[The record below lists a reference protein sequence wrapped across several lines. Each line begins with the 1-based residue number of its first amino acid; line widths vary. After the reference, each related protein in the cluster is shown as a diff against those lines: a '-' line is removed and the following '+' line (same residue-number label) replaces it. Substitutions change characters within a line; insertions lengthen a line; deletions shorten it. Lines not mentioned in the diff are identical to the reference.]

1 MKPLN
6 EILTRYP
13 SFQPNQVLTS
23 NHLNDLAN
31 YLEQQHR
38 LTRQKLIGIG
48 IVCGLQV
55 DLDRTASNIKINIS
69 QGVGITSEGY
79 LIILEKTV
87 CTHVRPFKDKAAYQ
101 PFINPMSGEPYEIQ
115 EILADPGE
123 TNDTTIT
130 KLAPQDIT
138 NKIVVLYLEILEKA
152 TNKCLDEGC
161 DEKGK
166 LWEFTVKKL
175 LIDRQIM
182 ASIIRRLHTIPSSS
196 KLEDYFNPEY
206 ELPHVEIER
215 FGYKQVAGQFQLV
228 LSDIQN
234 LNDFVRGY
242 DAAIFQGGLQL
253 ARAIYRLYIL
263 YKPLFDLQLGS
274 TTNPFTGYDLTLSS
288 VNNFTVKLRS
298 IINSSRL
305 TVQYV
310 YDLILDLQATY
321 NELSCKLFDLTS
333 MCCPNSNLFPQHL
346 MLGEL
351 QDYPI
356 GQFDP
361 NLLYP
366 PSIYRH
372 HFISAPIYNHQSDL
386 LLSIQQLIQR
396 LVLMIQRFT
405 LDGLLDNRTPLKITP
420 SKDCTVPL
428 GKQAI
433 PFYYKLDDEQRS
445 LLKYWDFETSKR
457 NWTKRLLG
465 YHNSPF
471 PERLLYD
478 ICEYPKLRIE
488 GHVGKNLKQAI
499 AELQDFRTK
508 YNLVFDIIALKL
520 NPTFDSV
527 YLPDDSKIADLQALY
542 LSDRNEIICCVR
554 DLIQLLDTT
563 KSYLPGFIT
572 LFLYYSFYNQQE
584 TNPQIIYQIYL
595 IINQFY
601 QLYISVLINLDQ
613 TIPLDLKQFNI
624 NNFKAAYN
632 LANSMTT
639 LVKYFI
645 NTWGD
650 IEYFLAPRRGEETPD
665 IQLRQLYS
673 DLLSILLNYFELF
686 IDKLLDDC
694 LQARFETIYNLFI
707 DRVESISLFSR
718 FTQKVSGIEHIA
730 GTTKGGTFILVYED
744 ITQSREITGIV
755 TDIENRPLPA
765 VRVRIVAKSTPFA
778 LTDNEGRFTLKIP
791 EGFRG
796 LTLTKQG
803 YYTNQVTLENGNNV
817 VTAKLTP
824 VGRQTALQV
833 SATTETSTDSLFNN
847 YISLLNQM
855 QEVGNISLQA
865 FFPVRESA
873 VVAAYKVIDFNLD
886 DNDRSNFRV
895 VGDFYLP
902 NQIKSNCLEASLK
915 EVCPPAGREKP
926 IDIEAIASTLNQ
938 RMKTDS
944 AFVNFAQTFGLG
956 DILEVEK
963 TASST
968 KAESTE

>member
-55 DLDRTASNIKINIS
+55 DLDRTSSDIKINIS

-101 PFINPMSGEPYEIQ
+101 PFINPVSGEPYEIQ

-130 KLAPQDIT
+130 KLADQDIT

-175 LIDRQIM
+175 LIDREVM

-206 ELPHVEIER
+206 ELPNVEIQR
-215 FGYKQVAGQFQLV
+215 FGYKQVADQPQLV

-242 DAAIFQGGLQL
+242 DAAIFQGGLRL
-253 ARAIYRLYIL
+253 ARAIHRLYIL
-263 YKPLFDLQLGS
+263 YKPLFYLQLGS
-274 TTNPFTGYDLTLSS
+274 TTNPFPGYELAVVTA
-288 VNNFTVKLRS
+288 NTFTVKLRS
-298 IINSSRL
+298 IINNSRL

-310 YDLILDLQATY
+310 YDLILDLKATY
-321 NELSCKLFDLTS
+321 DELSCKLFDLTS
-333 MCCPNSNLFPQHL
+333 DCCPNPNLFPQHL

-351 QDYPI
+351 QDHPI

-386 LLSIQQLIQR
+386 LLSIKQLIQR

-433 PFYYKLDDEQRS
+433 PFYYQITDEKRS
-445 LLKYWDFETSKR
+445 LVKYWDFETSKR

-465 YHNSPF
+465 YHNSSF

-499 AELQDFRTK
+499 TELQDLRTK
-508 YNLVFDIIALKL
+508 YNLSFDIIALKL
-520 NPTFDSV
+520 DPTFDSI
-527 YLPDDSKIADLQALY
+527 YLQDDSKIADLQALY
-542 LSDRNEIICCVR
+542 LIEHNELVCCLR
-554 DLIQLLDTT
+554 DFIRFLENYPQNALALLVLWFLYSIYGSQVLDPANATT
-563 KSYLPGFIT
+563 VQQIYF
-572 LFLYYSFYNQQE
+572 LFLE
-584 TNPQIIYQIYL
+584 
-595 IINQFY
+595 FY
-601 QLYISVLINLDQ
+601 QLYLN
-613 TIPLDLKQFNI
+613 TLKE
-624 NNFKAAYN
+624 
-632 LANSMTT
+632 LANELPLNIKHFNLNEFKTAYDLVNSMSI
-639 LVKYFI
+639 LIKYFI

-650 IEYFLAPRRGEETPD
+650 IESFLNPRRGEETPE
-665 IQLRQLYS
+665 IQVRRQAS
-673 DLLSILLNYFELF
+673 DAISIFLNGFELF
-686 IDKLLDDC
+686 LDKLLDDC

-707 DRVESISLFSR
+707 ERVENISLFSS
-718 FTQKVSGIEHIA
+718 FVQKVPGMEHIA
-730 GTTKGGTFILVYED
+730 GVTKGGTFILVYED
-744 ITQSREITGIV
+744 ITLSRTITGVI
-755 TDIENRPLPA
+755 TDTENRPLA
-765 VRVRIVAKSTPFA
+765 EVRVGIVARRTPFA
-778 LTDNEGRFTLKIP
+778 LTDNEGRFTLQIP
-791 EGFRG
+791 EGFRE
-796 LTLTKQG
+796 LTLTKPG
-803 YYTNQVTLENGNNV
+803 YYTGQVTLKDGSNV
-817 VTAKLTP
+817 VTARLTP
-824 VGRQTALQV
+824 VSQQPAPTAT
-833 SATTETSTDSLFNN
+833 AETPINNLFNN
-847 YISLLNQM
+847 YVSLFNRIQEIS
-855 QEVGNISLQA
+855 NIPLEA
-865 FFPVRESA
+865 FFPTNIR
-873 VVAAYKVIDFNLD
+873 AAYFADKVIDFNLAD
-886 DNDRSNFRV
+886 TSNFRV

-902 NQIKSNCLEASLK
+902 NKIPSHHLEASLE
-915 EVCPPAGREKP
+915 EVCSPEGKDLP
-926 IDIEAIASTLNQ
+926 IDIQTIAAFFFQLTTQNQ
-938 RMKTDS
+938 Q
-944 AFVNFAQTFGLG
+944 FADFAKMMGVK
-956 DILEVEK
+956 VEK
-963 TASST
+963 TAPSQEETAKSSPDI
-968 KAESTE
+968 